1 MSKQKS
7 ISGLNLHFLALMRM
21 VDDFKNNNLGGYE
34 YFEALSDRDPFD
46 KTVKLLKA
54 QLIRYKINQILNLMI
69 DYSYYYDFDASV
81 TDMQNILQYAF
92 NYLDELDKS

>member
-1 MSKQKS
+1 MSKQKP

-21 VDDFKNNNLGGYE
+21 VEDFKNNNLSGYE
-34 YFEALSDRDPFD
+34 YFEVLSDSDTFY
-46 KTVKLLKA
+46 KTCKLLKA
-54 QLIRYKINQILNLMI
+54 KLLRYKISQILNLMI
-69 DYSYYYDFDASV
+69 DYEYYYDFDVDV

>member
-1 MSKQKS
+1 MSKQKP

-21 VDDFKNNNLGGYE
+21 VEDFKNNNLSGYE
-34 YFEALSDRDPFD
+34 YFEALSDSDC
-46 KTVKLLKA
+46 KLLKA
-54 QLIRYKINQILNLMI
+54 QLLRYKINQILNLMI
-69 DYSYYYDFDASV
+69 GYEYYCDFDVDV